1 MMLRTIKRSG
11 FWSWA
16 IAILMAAQFA
26 LAFHSFEHKFNPAS
40 TWHGEECALCH
51 VASTTTPEPSV
62 VLQGPTSHVVE
73 RIVAVVAPLAIPA
86 AAVAGFRSRAPPLS
100 VSV

>member
-11 FWSWA
+11 FWSLA

-40 TWHGEECALCH
+40 TWHCEECALCH
-51 VASTTTPEPSV
+51 VASTAAPEPTV
-62 VLQGPTSHVVE
+62 VLQAPTSNAIDRV
-73 RIVAVVAPLAIPA
+73 VAVTASQIILAV
-86 AAVAGFRSRAPPLS
+86 AVAGFRSRAPPLS